1 MQTGIVMPQSEY
13 RAHPAISKSDL
24 FKITKSPLHFKWSME
39 NREDKTAALIFGSAC
54 HKYILERDDFDSEFA
69 VALNVDRRTK
79 TGKEEYAKWL
89 EENEGKDVVSSD
101 DMEKIKAMAE
111 VIDSNKFA
119 KRLFSG
125 EHEKSFFWTDEQTE
139 EECKCMCVLKDIF
152 FDDEEEVYQI
162 HPKKSEYVNQQE
174 NCLHLWKPIGHE
186 LGELVEKRYE

>member
-1 MQTGIVMPQSEY
+1 
-13 RAHPAISKSDL
+13 
-24 FKITKSPLHFKWSME
+24 ME

-54 HKYILERDDFDSEFA
+54 HKYILERDDFDREFA

-79 TGKEEYAKWL
+79 SGKEEYAKWL
-89 EENEGKDVVSSD
+89 EENEGKYVVSSD

-139 EECKCMCVLKDIF
+139 EECKCIF
-152 FDDEEEVYQI
+152 S
-162 HPKKSEYVNQQE
+162 SEHESGRRWICWESKE
-174 NCLHLWKPIGHE
+174 NCE
-186 LGELVEKRYE
+186 VDRMQ